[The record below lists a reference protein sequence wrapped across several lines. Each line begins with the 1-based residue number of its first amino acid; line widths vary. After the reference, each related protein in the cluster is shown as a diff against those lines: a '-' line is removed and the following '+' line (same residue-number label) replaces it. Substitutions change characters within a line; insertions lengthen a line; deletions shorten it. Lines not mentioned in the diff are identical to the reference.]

1 MAEILF
7 HHYPLSP
14 FSEKVRRL
22 LAYKQL
28 PWRAVEQPIM
38 APKPELTPLTGGYR
52 RIPVLQIG
60 ADIYCDTAL
69 ILRVL
74 EQRHP
79 TPACL
84 PAPLAGAVSLLEDWA
99 DHRLFMQTVPPTIV
113 RLLDQL
119 PPAFFADRAAMTPA
133 FTRESLIAG
142 APHALS
148 QALISLDRLETQLRQ
163 TPFVLG
169 DTFTLADAACFHPV
183 WFMQHGGDLFDVV
196 RARPALAAW
205 FDRIAAFGPGM
216 ETTMAA
222 GEAMAVARAAQPADV
237 LGGDADPDHPVGDE
251 VSIVP
256 DDYGLEETRG
266 RVARV
271 SADEIVVLRADP
283 EVGDIAVHYPRA
295 GYRIS
300 RV

>member
-14 FSEKVRRL
+14 FSEKVRRV

-142 APHALS
+142 APHALG
-148 QALISLDRLETQLRQ
+148 QALISLDRLDTQLKQ

-222 GEAMAVARAAQPADV
+222 GEALAVARAAQPADV
-237 LGGDADPDHPVGDE
+237 LGGD
-251 VSIVP
+251 
-256 DDYGLEETRG
+256 
-266 RVARV
+266 
-271 SADEIVVLRADP
+271 ADP

>member
-113 RLLDQL
+113 RLLDQDEL
-119 PPAFFADRAAMTPA
+119 ELKD
-133 FTRESLIAG
+133 
-142 APHALS
+142 LS
-148 QALISLDRLETQLRQ
+148 QRAQ
-163 TPFVLG
+163 TAV
-169 DTFTLADAACFHPV
+169 AHHRRNRRNRKHQV
-183 WFMQHGGDLFDVV
+183 MH
-196 RARPALAAW
+196 
-205 FDRIAAFGPGM
+205 
-216 ETTMAA
+216 AA
-222 GEAMAVARAAQPADV
+222 GDGLAEGVRYHFERHMYRTDPRRLVKN
-237 LGGDADPDHPVGDE
+237 LTGDMRQRTD
-251 VSIVP
+251 
-256 DDYGLEETRG
+256 TQ
-266 RVARV
+266 
-271 SADEIVVLRADP
+271 
-283 EVGDIAVHYPRA
+283 
-295 GYRIS
+295 
-300 RV
+300 